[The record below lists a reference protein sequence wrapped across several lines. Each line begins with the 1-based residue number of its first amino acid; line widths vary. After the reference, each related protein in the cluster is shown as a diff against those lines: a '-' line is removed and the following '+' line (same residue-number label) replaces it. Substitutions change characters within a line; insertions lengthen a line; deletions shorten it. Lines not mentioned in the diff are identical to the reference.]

1 MKFGPHPLD
10 QAEGHI
16 LGHNIAGPDG
26 RRLLRKGKPLSR
38 EDVEALRRLGRTAVY
53 VAELE
58 PGDVDEDAAAR
69 RIATAALGG
78 PPSPLPTSGVAAQSL
93 RLSGSASGRVNF
105 LATHLGVLRVD
116 ADRLARINTC
126 QGITF
131 ATLTSHSA
139 VRPRQIVATVKVI
152 PYAVPDA
159 VVRAAEAIASES
171 GPLIRVDA
179 LEPSLVSLV
188 FSGSLSIRD
197 KLAADFA
204 PLRHRVEALGSTILS
219 TDYVSLEDE
228 TGEAALADALSR
240 RRAAGARLIVVAGE
254 TAIMDRHDIVPRAVE
269 RAGGWVECLGA
280 PVDPGNLL
288 MLAYLGDTP
297 ILGAPGCARSRKVNV
312 VDWVLP
318 RLLAGDRLARADILA
333 LGHGGLLEE
342 APERPVPRET
352 VEADQRE

>member
-1 MKFGPHPLD
+1 MKFGPNPLD
-10 QAEGHI
+10 QAEGQI
-16 LGHNIAGPDG
+16 LGHNIAGLDG
-26 RRLLRKGKPLSR
+26 RRLLRKGKPLTR
-38 EDVEALRRLGRTAVY
+38 DDVEVLRRLGRTTVY
-53 VAELE
+53 VAALE
-58 PGDVDEDAAAR
+58 PDDVNEDTAAHR
-69 RIATAALGG
+69 VATAALGG
-78 PPSPLPTSGVAAQSL
+78 NL

-116 ADRLARINTC
+116 ADRLARINAC
-126 QGITF
+126 QDITF
-131 ATLTSHSA
+131 ATLASHSA
-139 VRPRQIVATVKVI
+139 VRSRQIVATVKVI
-152 PYAVPDA
+152 PYGVPDS
-159 VVRAAEAIASES
+159 VVRAAEAIASDD
-171 GPLIRVDA
+171 GPLVRVDA
-179 LEPSLVSLV
+179 LEPRPVSLV

-219 TDYVSLEDE
+219 TDYVPLEDE

-288 MLAYLGDTP
+288 MLAYLGDMP

-318 RLLAGDRLARADILA
+318 RLLAGDHLTRDDIIA

-342 APERPVPRET
+342 APERPAPRET
-352 VEADQRE
+352 VEAGGGK